1 MNLNVDMSLEVEGKR
16 LYPNLELMAGINDSL
31 EDSIRNNLSAAR
43 AESPC
48 LPDVIRAQWEPEDH
62 VAELSCMLQGVA
74 AEHVERQLVQYV
86 ENKIEPAGWKA
97 VWTVPLNRLDSVF
110 KLKQETCVYVDVIDV
125 SQEKLLA
132 EVKILMP
139 VDGNILKEDLQVIE
153 EGKNKTVQV
162 PLMELSVLADQ
173 ENAALDMVSTAE
185 VICQLKFF
193 YEHIWQPWDLE
204 EENIYFDQSLITSRL
219 KLYQDIQAGRIPTAV
234 VAGLKAIIRKANHA
248 LKKIQH
254 IESRNEE
261 QGADFEMDQK
271 DVAQL
276 FKLHKQLEKLKAQ
289 FDMMKDPILREISV
303 YPSQEEE
310 MDTKGPHA
318 KVKVVANALPAV
330 QMMEHLAMLPDLIE
344 SLSQVTKEDLCQ
356 THSSLQ
362 SAINEAQEGDVVI
375 LLPGQHT
382 LSQLGYL
389 FAKGGALLGLGEGIV
404 VEGNSKNGDVLMD
417 ITGSFHIQNITLKPA
432 PGQIG
437 IVQHSGLTTME
448 KVTITGGKWGLLG
461 LGNTQYCVNQVSVQN
476 CSAGGMDFR
485 DGAVASISTTSIKN
499 CKTGIQIEGGAKISM
514 SNTRIEGS
522 KKYGVLQLS
531 LEEAKSSKYQ
541 DMSTDEVLTCLL
553 QVGKGNTFE
562 HNGEDI
568 MTIFAG
574 SSSSSRSKG
583 SDSTASSP
591 VSSSNEEVFTK

>member
-1 MNLNVDMSLEVEGKR
+1 MSLEVEGKR

-204 EENIYFDQSLITSRL
+204 EENVYFDQSLITSRL

-417 ITGSFHIQNITLKPA
+417 ITGNFHIQNITLKPA

-485 DGAVASISTTSIKN
+485 DGAVARISTTSIKN

-531 LEEAKSSKYQ
+531 LEEAKYQ

-553 QVGKGNTFE
+553 QDGKGNTFE

-591 VSSSNEEVFTK
+591 ASSSNEEVFTK